1 MGTLYGM
8 LVAIGVSLLSIGG
21 ITATAVYQLSLAH
34 EAEYLEDMA
43 TLEVEVSRRSPLTPN
58 GKSGDAPRVLPAA

>member
-21 ITATAVYQLSLAH
+21 VTATAIYQLSLAH

-43 TLEVEVSRRSPLTPN
+43 VLEAESRRSPLLAQIKT
-58 GKSGDAPRVLPAA
+58 GDENRILPAA